1 MNVCYNSKSVQIE
14 KKGNDMTADFAEPL
28 LLWYDRNARELP
40 WRQSKDPYRVW
51 ISEIMLQQTRAQ
63 AVIPYYERFLLSLP
77 DVKALAACPDDELM
91 KLWEGLGYYSRARNL
106 KKAALVI
113 EEKYEGRFPETA
125 DELVKLPGIGEYTA
139 GAIASIA
146 FGEAVP
152 AVDGNVLRVMA
163 RLTDDPRNILEPTV
177 KKYFTELLKETGPR
191 EPFAFGNLN
200 QAFMDL
206 GSLICLPGDKPQCEG
221 CPVRCLCLAAA
232 RGTASVLPVRIKK
245 TGKRRELRTV
255 FIFRSGE
262 KIAVRK
268 RKNEGLL
275 AGLYE
280 FPNTEGRLTE
290 EEAALYAE
298 NLGFSADAVKAL
310 PAARHVFSHVTWEM
324 TGYEIRVL
332 GDAEGV
338 IFAEPKRIEE
348 QYPIPSAFAAYAKA
362 CNIRVGAGKNKGEK
376 A

>member
-113 EEKYEGRFPETA
+113 EEKYEGRFPETSE
-125 DELVKLPGIGEYTA
+125 ELVKLPGIGEYTA

-163 RLTDDPRNILEPTV
+163 RLTDDPRNILEPAV
-177 KKYFTELLKETGPR
+177 KKYFTELLKEHGPR

-221 CPVRCLCLAAA
+221 CPVRRVCLAAA

-280 FPNTEGRLTE
+280 FPNTEGCLTK

>member
-1 MNVCYNSKSVQIE
+1 
-14 KKGNDMTADFAEPL
+14 
-28 LLWYDRNARELP
+28 
-40 WRQSKDPYRVW
+40 
-51 ISEIMLQQTRAQ
+51 MLQQTRAV
-63 AVIPYYERFLLSLP
+63 AVIPYYENFLHELP
-77 DVKALAACPDDELM
+77 TVHDLAYCDDDRLM
-91 KLWEGLGYYSRARNL
+91 KLWQGLGYYSRARNL
-106 KKAALVI
+106 KKAAQVI
-113 EEKYEGRFPETA
+113 VEQYGGKLPA
-125 DELVKLPGIGEYTA
+125 DDKTLRTLPGIGDYTA

-146 FGEAVP
+146 FGLPTP
-152 AVDGNVLRVMA
+152 AVDGNVLRTVT
-163 RLTDDPRNILEPTV
+163 RLLAWPADVLAASTKRAA
-177 KKYFTELLKETGPR
+177 FELLAPHYPAGHEAG
-191 EPFAFGNLN
+191 ALN

-221 CPVRCLCLAAA
+221 CPVRRVCLAAA

-280 FPNTEGRLTE
+280 FPNTEGRLTK

-332 GDAEGV
+332 GDAEGF

>member
-1 MNVCYNSKSVQIE
+1 
-14 KKGNDMTADFAEPL
+14 
-28 LLWYDRNARELP
+28 
-40 WRQSKDPYRVW
+40 
-51 ISEIMLQQTRAQ
+51 
-63 AVIPYYERFLLSLP
+63 
-77 DVKALAACPDDELM
+77 
-91 KLWEGLGYYSRARNL
+91 
-106 KKAALVI
+106 
-113 EEKYEGRFPETA
+113 
-125 DELVKLPGIGEYTA
+125 
-139 GAIASIA
+139 
-146 FGEAVP
+146 
-152 AVDGNVLRVMA
+152 MA
-163 RLTDDPRNILEPTV
+163 RLTDDPRNILEPAV

-191 EPFAFGNLN
+191 EPFSFGNLN

-221 CPVRCLCLAAA
+221 CPVRDVCLAAA
-232 RGTASVLPVRIKK
+232 HGTASVLPVRIKK

-280 FPNTEGRLTE
+280 FPNTEGSLTK

-298 NLGFSADAVKAL
+298 NLGFSADAVSAL

-332 GDAEGV
+332 GDAEGF

-348 QYPIPSAFAAYAKA
+348 QYPIPSAFAVYAKA

>member
-1 MNVCYNSKSVQIE
+1 
-14 KKGNDMTADFAEPL
+14 
-28 LLWYDRNARELP
+28 
-40 WRQSKDPYRVW
+40 
-51 ISEIMLQQTRAQ
+51 
-63 AVIPYYERFLLSLP
+63 
-77 DVKALAACPDDELM
+77 
-91 KLWEGLGYYSRARNL
+91 
-106 KKAALVI
+106 
-113 EEKYEGRFPETA
+113 
-125 DELVKLPGIGEYTA
+125 
-139 GAIASIA
+139 
-146 FGEAVP
+146 
-152 AVDGNVLRVMA
+152 
-163 RLTDDPRNILEPTV
+163 
-177 KKYFTELLKETGPR
+177 
-191 EPFAFGNLN
+191 
-200 QAFMDL
+200 MDL

-280 FPNTEGRLTE
+280 FPNTEGCLSE

-332 GDAEGV
+332 GDAEGF